1 MLATS
6 SPLVFHSP
14 SLSCSPSILFVLLL
28 WLALWWK
35 NFVFLFPA
43 SSQIDLNFC
52 HQKPSSW
59 CSSSLI
65 SFFTT
70 FILSTFCPK
79 PPCTKSANSLC
90 SASNMVL
97 YYYQRFAY
105 GLLHAIRSSRHF
117 SIFSKRQYI
126 GLPPGWAWLHDSRI
140 MFSQWDVSHTS
151 PQNVGFDD
159 VGVEGRL
166 LDPCPT
172 ILGHNRNKT

>member
-6 SPLVFHSP
+6 STLVFHSP

-52 HQKPSSW
+52 HQNPSSW

-90 SASNMVL
+90 SASNLVL
-97 YYYQRFAY
+97 LLPKVRLRPTPCYKIQPALFYFFKEAIHWTATWLSLTPWLPNYVFAM
-105 GLLHAIRSSRHF
+105 GCVTHF
-117 SIFSKRQYI
+117 SSKHWIR
-126 GLPPGWAWLHDSRI
+126 WCRRWR
-140 MFSQWDVSHTS
+140 
-151 PQNVGFDD
+151 
-159 VGVEGRL
+159 
-166 LDPCPT
+166 
-172 ILGHNRNKT
+172 